1 MSNPKE
7 LRKQLRNVV
16 LEQLPDLLKSELGQ
30 SLHKDLSHVI
40 QTRLN
45 VVIKN
50 IQETLA
56 QIDQRSKDIQ
66 GYIVR
71 QSLIPVS
78 TPATALDTVI
88 PPTNTGDQINEDH
101 AAKQTSGTE
110 SSST

>member
-16 LEQLPDLLKSELGQ
+16 QEQLPDLLKSELGNA
-30 SLHKDLSHVI
+30 LHKDLSHII

-50 IQETLA
+50 IQETLE

-71 QSLIPVS
+71 QSLNPIS
-78 TPATALDTVI
+78 TPATTL
-88 PPTNTGDQINEDH
+88 E
-101 AAKQTSGTE
+101 TSGANLNE
-110 SSST
+110 QKQQANQGSEGSSS